1 MEIQKKLVL
10 EILNDWGFRA
20 TEIDDTHIEFR
31 YQLNNVVC
39 LLDALDEAFYTIGLG
54 NFWEFTEEDES
65 EILKICNKINKGK
78 KQVKVYTLH
87 GQRIVASAEFYCYT
101 KEDLPKYLKRA
112 LESVVSAKFEFLQL
126 LM

>member
-78 KQVKVYTLH
+78 NKSRFILCMAKELLLLPNFTVIRK
-87 GQRIVASAEFYCYT
+87 RICRNT
-101 KEDLPKYLKRA
+101 
-112 LESVVSAKFEFLQL
+112 
-126 LM
+126 